1 MLEVFALIL
10 ILGFQGKY
18 KLAGR
23 EDLTRLTRKVAEEAS
38 GYRGVSG
45 LSPHWKVPDDPVERP
60 VNRVPTWV
68 LVAGIGSVLL
78 VLVVF
83 IVFKL
88 MLSAEVSAAAS
99 RMLL

>member
-1 MLEVFALIL
+1 MRAIL
-10 ILGFQGKY
+10 TGNRGPWQVKNHMSEAAF
-18 KLAGR
+18 
-23 EDLTRLTRKVAEEAS
+23 RLSDA
-38 GYRGVSG
+38 
-45 LSPHWKVPDDPVERP
+45 PVERP